1 MPSAARPAHV
11 ELGAALY
18 FDGHFVIIDPGCATK
33 VCPLSSPVTIS
44 SRPTVKVGGTLP
56 L

>member
-1 MPSAARPAHV
+1 V
-11 ELGAALY
+11 Y

-33 VCPLSSPVTIS
+33 TPRLSSPVTIS
-44 SRPTVKVGGTLP
+44 SRPDWNKDGTLP